1 MTKNQTLKVAGQCQ
15 LLYHFELDEYEEQ
28 DVVQISE
35 DTRRLILN
43 KCEEQELYL
52 YD

>member
-28 DVVQISE
+28 DVIQMSE
-35 DTRRLILN
+35 DTRRLILYES
-43 KCEEQELYL
+43 KE
-52 YD
+52 